1 MPHTT
6 IRLTGEQA
14 AKRTDRSDGDDLA
27 AGLARIRREFDLPE
41 TFPPAVLDEAEWA
54 ARTLAAPGEDRTDLP
69 FVTIDPPGSMDL
81 DQALCIEK
89 RQGGYRVWYAIAD
102 VAAFVHPGGA
112 IDLEARTRGETVY
125 LPDTRVPLHPT
136 VLSEAAASL
145 LPGQTRP
152 AVLWCVDL
160 DSTGEMVGVDL
171 RRAMVR
177 SRERLDYATVQAT
190 VDTGRAEGTLKL
202 LSEVGPLRLALE
214 RARGGVSL
222 PTPEQ
227 EVVHDGDGYALEFRA
242 TLACEA
248 WNAQIS
254 LLTGMSAAQLMLDA
268 GVGVLRVLP
277 APSPRDIS
285 KARRVAAALGVP
297 WPEDASYG
305 DVVHDLDPKIPGHA
319 AFLRESTILL
329 RGAAYAAFDGSPP
342 PIAAHAAVAA
352 PYAHVTAPLRR
363 LVDRYA
369 TEVCVAVAAG
379 EPVPERVQEAL
390 AVLPEQMSVAGRRA
404 NGVER
409 ACVDLVEAAVL
420 RRRLGESFD
429 AVVIDVDEGRPGG
442 QVQVTDPAVVA
453 RCDGDDLPL
462 GERVRVRL
470 TRADPATREVRFALA

>member
-6 IRLTGEQA
+6 IRLSGEQA
-14 AKRTDRSDGDDLA
+14 GKRAGRPDGDDLA
-27 AGLARIRREFDLPE
+27 TGLARIRHEFGLPGD
-41 TFPPAVLDEAEWA
+41 FPPAVLDEAQQA
-54 ARTLAAPGEDRTDLP
+54 ARSLAVPDEDRTDLP

-89 RQGGYRVWYAIAD
+89 RLGGYRVWYAIAD
-102 VAAFVHPGGA
+102 VAAFVRPGGA
-112 IDLEARTRGETVY
+112 MDLEARTRGETVY
-125 LPDTRVPLHPT
+125 LPDSRVPLHPT
-136 VLSEAAASL
+136 VLSEGAASL
-145 LPGQTRP
+145 LPGQVRP
-152 AVLWCVDL
+152 AALWCVDL
-160 DSTGEMVGVDL
+160 DSDGELVGVDL

-177 SRERLDYATVQAT
+177 SRERLDYATVQAA
-190 VDTGRAEGTLKL
+190 VDAGRAEGTLKL
-202 LSEVGPLRLALE
+202 LSKVGPLRLALE

-227 EVVHDGDGYALEFRA
+227 EVVHNGDGYALEFRA
-242 TLACEA
+242 TLPCEA

-268 GVGVLRVLP
+268 GIGVLRVLP
-277 APSPRDIS
+277 PPAPRDIV

-297 WPEDASYG
+297 WPENASYG
-305 DVVHDLDPKIPGHA
+305 DVVHDLDPKVPGHA

-329 RGAAYAAFDGSPP
+329 RGAAYTAFDGAPP
-342 PIAAHAAVAA
+342 RVTGHSAVAA
-352 PYAHVTAPLRR
+352 PYTHVTAPLRR

-379 EPVPERVQEAL
+379 EPVTEQVQEAL
-390 AVLPEQMSVAGRRA
+390 SVLPEQMSVAGRRA
-404 NGVER
+404 SGVER

-420 RRRLGESFD
+420 HRRLGQSFD

-453 RCDGDDLPL
+453 RCDGDRLPL